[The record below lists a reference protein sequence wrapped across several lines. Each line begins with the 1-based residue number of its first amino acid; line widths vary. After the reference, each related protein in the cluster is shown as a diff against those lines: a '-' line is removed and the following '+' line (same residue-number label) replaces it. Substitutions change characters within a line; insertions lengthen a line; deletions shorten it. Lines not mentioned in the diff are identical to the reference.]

1 MFRKQFKLLHVREDF
16 IEIFTVGDEE
26 EEIVIIDDE
35 EDEVVIM
42 KEEEEDDII
51 ILEEDEEKKDE
62 EPEIIFIGCFR
73 DKAAIY
79 KELLQTIETLMDQIK
94 DENHLVYREQN
105 ISSH

>member
-1 MFRKQFKLLHVREDF
+1 MHSKNSLKKASNDFLSKKKYELFRKQFKLLHVREDF

-42 KEEEEDDII
+42 KEEEEEDDII

-62 EPEIIFIGCFR
+62 
-73 DKAAIY
+73 
-79 KELLQTIETLMDQIK
+79 
-94 DENHLVYREQN
+94 
-105 ISSH
+105 